1 MRTIKFRAYAAGKMY
16 YPQSFCFDMGGKRIS
31 FQPDDGG
38 GGTFVSEEFT
48 QFTGL
53 HDKNGV
59 EIYEGDIILFSENSV
74 HEGTKAKVIWHDKR
88 GGFVCQFISGVHCG
102 QCTNV
107 FDEWRTDEVIGNIYE
122 SADMPF

>member
-1 MRTIKFRAYAAGKMY
+1 MRKLKFRAWDGEKMHSLV
-16 YPQSFCFDMGGKRIS
+16 PKVGGQLGMLS
-31 FQPDDGG
+31 DLA
-38 GGTFVSEEFT
+38 SEPNWQVM

>member
-1 MRTIKFRAYAAGKMY
+1 MRTIKFRAWDSQLNKMHY
-16 YPQSFCFDMGGKRIS
+16 EPWADEYVCE
-31 FQPDDGG
+31 
-38 GGTFVSEEFT
+38 GTPVNDIFRNPYRDQVYQ

-122 SADMPF
+122 SADLPF

>member
-1 MRTIKFRAYAAGKMY
+1 LEWADEYVCEGTPVNDIFRNPYRDQVY
-16 YPQSFCFDMGGKRIS
+16 Q
-31 FQPDDGG
+31 
-38 GGTFVSEEFT
+38 

-122 SADMPF
+122 SADLPF